1 MRTMFCSAR
10 HFCTSRPVSKHR
22 GGSGSND
29 WLRRH
34 LKDKYVQQSSVENYR
49 ARSAYKLL
57 EINKTCRILRRGAT
71 VVECGAAPGAWTQ
84 VATAKVGQE
93 GLVVSC
99 DLLDMEPLPGA
110 VMLSGRDFTNPQTWQ
125 EIRAVVGQRNIQVVL
140 R

>member
-1 MRTMFCSAR
+1 M
-10 HFCTSRPVSKHR
+10 
-22 GGSGSND
+22 
-29 WLRRH
+29 
-34 LKDKYVQQSSVENYR
+34 
-49 ARSAYKLL
+49 
-57 EINKTCRILRRGAT
+57 
-71 VVECGAAPGAWTQ
+71 VECGAAPGAWTQ